1 MHASVS
7 GNVHF
12 IAEDDTHAIQIVKQ
26 LLSYIPANNGEDPPH
41 RPTPEIK
48 LGRDEGI
55 NEIIPPESYEPL
67 DVKKVISRVV
77 DGGQFLEVHADFAQN
92 LVVCFARLEGVVVGI
107 LANQPTVKAGAL
119 DIDASDKGA
128 RFIRF
133 CNTFNI
139 PILTFVD
146 VPGFLPGIEQERG
159 GIIRHG
165 AKMLF
170 AYASATVPKIT
181 MIMRKAYGGSYI
193 AMCSQEMGADLVYSW
208 PSGEIAVMGAE
219 GAVNILYRN
228 QLKAAEDQR
237 AAAAKLA
244 AEYRA
249 EFASPYLSASRGY
262 ITDVIDP
269 AETRATLAL
278 SLRKL
283 LNKREMRP
291 PKKHGG
297 IPL

>member
-1 MHASVS
+1 
-7 GNVHF
+7 
-12 IAEDDTHAIQIVKQ
+12 
-26 LLSYIPANNGEDPPH
+26 
-41 RPTPEIK
+41 
-48 LGRDEGI
+48 
-55 NEIIPPESYEPL
+55 
-67 DVKKVISRVV
+67 
-77 DGGQFLEVHADFAQN
+77 
-92 LVVCFARLEGVVVGI
+92 
-107 LANQPTVKAGAL
+107 
-119 DIDASDKGA
+119 
-128 RFIRF
+128 
-133 CNTFNI
+133 
-139 PILTFVD
+139 
-146 VPGFLPGIEQERG
+146 
-159 GIIRHG
+159 
-165 AKMLF
+165 
-170 AYASATVPKIT
+170 
-181 MIMRKAYGGSYI
+181 
-193 AMCSQEMGADLVYSW
+193 MCSQEMGADLVYSW